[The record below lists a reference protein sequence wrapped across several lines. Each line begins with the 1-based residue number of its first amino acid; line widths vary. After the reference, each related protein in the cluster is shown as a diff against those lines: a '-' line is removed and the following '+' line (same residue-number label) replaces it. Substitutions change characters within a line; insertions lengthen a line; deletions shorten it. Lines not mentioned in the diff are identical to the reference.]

1 MGEIPGMFSLRKLR
15 RKMRLV
21 FKCKKEWHKEDG
33 EELFSISST
42 ETKYKL
48 QPLRF
53 HLIIRINF
61 LAETESLPTEIIGFL
76 SLDNQL

>member
-1 MGEIPGMFSLRKLR
+1 
-15 RKMRLV
+15 MRLV
-21 FKCKKEWHKEDG
+21 FKYKKEWHKEDG

-42 ETKYKL
+42 ESKYKL

-76 SLDNQL
+76 SLDNHL